1 MFEGYFGRFAFSGIL
16 SLCLG
21 SLSQAQEV
29 GLMGLP
35 GLIDM
40 PTARMTRDAELGMTF
55 ALLPE
60 ARRTVLAFQIQP
72 WLQGAL
78 RYSGIGDQG
87 GYTQQSGYAIW
98 DRSFDLRARLLRE
111 GVHLPEVTLG
121 VQDIIGTGVMSG
133 EYIAATKS
141 VGADI
146 EVTAGVGWGRYG
158 TSNPVFQGGS
168 RPGATGGALG
178 GEMRLESLFRGDA
191 GAFGGVTW
199 RTPINGLSAQAEISS
214 DDYSREAAFGV
225 DKTLSQI
232 NFGLRYRLN
241 AHFTVG
247 AYRVQGRGLA
257 LQLSGRL
264 NPFDPPAQRIEVRA
278 PRPLSA
284 DAVTRPDTRLQ
295 LAPDGAPAAA
305 PSVHDTMHADGLR
318 LLGYEQSESVCKA
331 LIENHRYA
339 MSAQAIGRAVRHVAM
354 QPGLTCPDIE
364 VTLARDGVQ
373 VSRVQIK
380 RAQVYHLDQGAAA
393 VQRLAEGALLEA
405 TPDLWPDQQNA
416 PGLEFSIAPYGR
428 YSLFDPDQPVYLDV
442 GLRAQALA
450 RLGAFSTL
458 KGSIAQSVVGN
469 YDDMVRGPKGNLAK
483 VRTDHVAY
491 ATGALEGVRV
501 EKLYLEQLGQ
511 VSDRFFLRATAG
523 YLEDMYAGLSTE
535 ILWRAPG
542 GTLAFGAE
550 VNAVRARAYRQLFN
564 TRDLAGLSRI
574 NGHASV
580 YWDTPVNG
588 FRVQVDAG
596 RYLAGDDGATLTVA
610 RHFAGG
616 WSVGAFA
623 TRTTASADDFGE
635 GSYDKGIF
643 VEIPLSAIL
652 PYETRETRRSTIRSI
667 SGDGGQRL
675 SVDGRLYDR
684 LRPEMPQAIAR
695 SWGMIAR

>member
-1 MFEGYFGRFAFSGIL
+1 MFEVHFSRLAFSGVL
-16 SLCLG
+16 SLGLG
-21 SLSQAQEV
+21 TMSMAQDA

-35 GLIDM
+35 GPIDM

-87 GYTQQSGYAIW
+87 GFTQKSGYSLW

-111 GVHLPEVTLG
+111 GAQVPEITLG

-133 EYIAATKS
+133 EYVVATKS

-146 EVTAGVGWGRYG
+146 EVTAGLGWGRYG
-158 TSNPVFQGGS
+158 AANTVFQGGS
-168 RPGATGGALG
+168 RPGATGGAFG
-178 GEMRLESLFRGDA
+178 GEVRLESLFRGDV

-199 RTPINGLSAQAEISS
+199 RTPIDGLTAQAEISS
-214 DDYSREAAFGV
+214 DDYSREAAYGV
-225 DKTLSQI
+225 DKSVSQL
-232 NFGLRYRLN
+232 NLGLRYRLN
-241 AHFTVG
+241 SHFTVG
-247 AYRVQGRGLA
+247 AYQVQGRGLA
-257 LQLSGRL
+257 LQLSGRID
-264 NPFDPPAQRIEVRA
+264 PFDPPAQRSEVRA

-284 DAVTRPDTRLQ
+284 DAVARPETRLPVG
-295 LAPDGAPAAA
+295 PDGAKAVA
-305 PSVHDTMHADGLR
+305 PSLHDSMRADGLR
-318 LLGYEQSESVCKA
+318 LLSFDQSGTACRA
-331 LIENHRYA
+331 LIENYRYGMA
-339 MSAQAIGRAVRHVAM
+339 AQAIGRAVRDVAM

-364 VTLARDGVQ
+364 VTLARDGLQ
-373 VSRVQIK
+373 VSRVRIK
-380 RAQVYHLDQGAAA
+380 RAQVHQLDQGGAA
-393 VQRLAEGALLEA
+393 VQRLAEGAVTGAAA
-405 TPDLWPDQQNA
+405 TPWPDWQNA
-416 PGLEFSIAPYGR
+416 PRLEFSFGPYGR

-442 GLRAQALA
+442 GLRAQAQA
-450 RLGAFSTL
+450 RLGALSTL

-469 YDDMVRGPKGNLAK
+469 YDDMFRGPKGNLAK

-491 ATGALEGVRV
+491 AKGGLGGVRI
-501 EKLYLEQLGQ
+501 EKMYLEQLGQ
-511 VSDRFFLRATAG
+511 VSDRVFLRATAG

-535 ILWRAPG
+535 VLWWAPG
-542 GTLAFGAE
+542 SAFAFGAE
-550 VNAVRARAYRQLFN
+550 VNAVRARDYRQLFT
-564 TRDLAGLSRI
+564 TRDLAGLARI

-580 YWDTPVNG
+580 YWDTPVDG

-652 PYETRETRRSTIRSI
+652 PYETRETRRNTIRSI

-675 SVDGRLYDR
+675 LVEGRLYDR
-684 LRPEMPQAIAR
+684 LRPETPQAITGG
-695 SWGMIAR
+695 WGRIAR